1 MKGAEA
7 EAELL
12 CYLHILL
19 GLRAAALSEWKEVK
33 KALGAV
39 GQAHAPQGVIQTLH
53 LYLQGAFRQGI
64 GQIDEALAIFE
75 GPQFDLQSWGSAK
88 GGHVEKE
95 VAILAAFNRLWILE
109 HDKYRDST
117 KIAMLIDQLQPIC
130 AEHPDPEIRATYH
143 LVVGTARANPPLSVN
158 QLKQHISRGTH
169 LLKDTQ
175 NKQLIAIG
183 LSIMRAK
190 LFGGVVGVQA
200 TKSARAAVQQTS
212 ASGTVLWQ
220 SVAEGMLADTYE
232 TDGKV
237 AEARMARG
245 KGIQLANE
253 VAEKVRDAVS

>member
-1 MKGAEA
+1 MRSAEA
-7 EAELL
+7 EAELI

-19 GLRAAALSEWKEVK
+19 GLRAAALSEWREVK
-33 KALGAV
+33 RVLRTV
-39 GQAHAPQGVIQTLH
+39 EHAHAPQGFTQV
-53 LYLQGAFRQGI
+53 LYLYLHGVFRQGI

-75 GPQFDLQSWGSAK
+75 SPQFDLQSCSSAK
-88 GGHVEKE
+88 VRHVEKE
-95 VAILAAFNRLWILE
+95 IAILAAFNRLWILE
-109 HDKYRDST
+109 HDRYRNPKKS
-117 KIAMLIDQLQPIC
+117 AMLIDQLQPIC

-143 LVVGTARANPPLSVN
+143 LVVGTARGNPPLSVN

-200 TKSARAAVQQTS
+200 TKSARAAVQQTR

-220 SVAEGMLADTYE
+220 SVAQGMLADTYE

-237 AEARMARG
+237 AEARKARG
-245 KGIQLANE
+245 DGVRLANE
-253 VAEKVRDAVS
+253 VAERIRDAVS